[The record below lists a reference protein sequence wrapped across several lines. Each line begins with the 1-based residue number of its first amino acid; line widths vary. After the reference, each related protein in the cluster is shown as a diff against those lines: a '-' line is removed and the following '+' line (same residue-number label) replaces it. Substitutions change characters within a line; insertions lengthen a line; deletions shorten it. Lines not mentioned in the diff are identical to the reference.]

1 MPLLSKIMNIKNI
14 LIVGIVILGLA
25 GLFLINNKNFVQN
38 SGKKQVTASFYP
50 LYYFVSQ
57 IGGDKIDVK
66 NITPAGSEPHDYE
79 PTAQEIARIETSDLL
94 VLNGSVEAWGNK
106 IRNNLKDTNVRIVE
120 AGGGLLTK
128 ELTEEGEKM
137 RDPHIWLDPQLAKKQ
152 AQKITEGLIA
162 IDPVNKM
169 VYQENLKSLDIKF
182 DQLDH
187 DYKAGLSNCTS
198 RDFITSHEAFAY
210 LAQRYNLNQVA
221 ISGISP
227 DEEPS
232 AQELSRVAEFARA
245 NNVKYIFFETLVSP
259 KLSETIANEV
269 GAQTLVLDPIEGI
282 SDDDVVLGKNYF
294 TVMEDNLKNLRIALG
309 CSN

>member
-1 MPLLSKIMNIKNI
+1 MNIKNI

-128 ELTEEGEKM
+128 EVTEEGEKM